1 MHLRIESKDALNQ
14 LSAQRQ
20 EVRSELN
27 KNEWALNELARS
39 EEILASSK
47 GWVASFLN
55 FLPGLGSGYLYQR
68 RWKPY
73 FFTIIA
79 STAWFA
85 LGFFLQGDS
94 EPSQSEQIIGIS
106 GLFFISIVT
115 VTEANLAFKKASNKT
130 KAEKEK
136 IISSNK
142 KGWFK

>member
-1 MHLRIESKDALNQ
+1 MSYPSRD
-14 LSAQRQ
+14 
-20 EVRSELN
+20 
-27 KNEWALNELARS
+27 
-39 EEILASSK
+39 EILASSK

-73 FFTIIA
+73 FLTITA

-85 LGFFLQGDS
+85 LGFFLQGNS

-106 GLFFISIVT
+106 GLLFISIVT
-115 VTEANLAFKKASNKT
+115 VIEANLAFKKASNKI
-130 KAEKEK
+130 KAEKKK
-136 IISSNK
+136 IMTSDK

>member
-1 MHLRIESKDALNQ
+1 MSNFSKV
-14 LSAQRQ
+14 
-20 EVRSELN
+20 EV
-27 KNEWALNELARS
+27 
-39 EEILASSK
+39 LASSK

-55 FLPGLGSGYLYQR
+55 LLPGLGSGYLYQR

-73 FFTIIA
+73 FLTIGA

-85 LGFFLQGDS
+85 LGVFLQGAS

-115 VTEANLAFKKASNKT
+115 VIEANLAFKKASNKT

-136 IISSNK
+136 MISSNK

>member
-1 MHLRIESKDALNQ
+1 MSNLSK
-14 LSAQRQ
+14 
-20 EVRSELN
+20 
-27 KNEWALNELARS
+27 

-47 GWVASFLN
+47 GWVGSFLN

-68 RWKPY
+68 RWKSY
-73 FFTIIA
+73 FLTIA
-79 STAWFA
+79 VTTSWFA

-94 EPSQSEQIIGIS
+94 EPSQGEQIVGIS

-115 VTEANLAFKKASNKT
+115 VIEANLAFKKASNIL

-136 IISSNK
+136 IISSDK

>member
-1 MHLRIESKDALNQ
+1 MSYPSR
-14 LSAQRQ
+14 
-20 EVRSELN
+20 
-27 KNEWALNELARS
+27 
-39 EEILASSK
+39 EEILASSR

-73 FFTIIA
+73 FLTIAA

-85 LGFFLQGDS
+85 LGFFLQGNS
-94 EPSQSEQIIGIS
+94 EPSQREQIIGIS
-106 GLFFISIVT
+106 GLFLLSIVT
-115 VTEANLAFKKASNKT
+115 VIEANLAYKKASNKK

-136 IISSNK
+136 IVSSNK

>member
-1 MHLRIESKDALNQ
+1 MSYPSK
-14 LSAQRQ
+14 
-20 EVRSELN
+20 
-27 KNEWALNELARS
+27 
-39 EEILASSK
+39 EEILASSR

-73 FFTIIA
+73 FLTIAA
-79 STAWFA
+79 STIWFS

-94 EPSQSEQIIGIS
+94 EPSQREQIIGIS

-115 VTEANLAFKKASNKT
+115 VIEANLAFKKASNKT
-130 KAEKEK
+130 NAEKEK
-136 IISSNK
+136 IISSDK

>member
-1 MHLRIESKDALNQ
+1 MSILSKD
-14 LSAQRQ
+14 
-20 EVRSELN
+20 
-27 KNEWALNELARS
+27 
-39 EEILASSK
+39 EIVASSS
-47 GWVASFLN
+47 GWIASFLN

-73 FFTIIA
+73 ILTITA

-94 EPSQSEQIIGIS
+94 EPSKGEQIIGIT
-106 GLFFISIVT
+106 GLFIISIVT
-115 VTEANLAFKKASNKT
+115 VIEANLAFKQASKKIKN
-130 KAEKEK
+130 EKEK

>member
-1 MHLRIESKDALNQ
+1 MSYPSRD
-14 LSAQRQ
+14 
-20 EVRSELN
+20 EV
-27 KNEWALNELARS
+27 
-39 EEILASSK
+39 LASSK

-73 FFTIIA
+73 FFTITS

-94 EPSQSEQIIGIS
+94 EPSQSEQIIGIA

-115 VTEANLAFKKASNKT
+115 VIEANLAFNKANNKT
-130 KAEKEK
+130 NAEREK
-136 IISSNK
+136 IISSEK
-142 KGWFK
+142 KRWFK

>member
-1 MHLRIESKDALNQ
+1 MSYPTRD
-14 LSAQRQ
+14 
-20 EVRSELN
+20 
-27 KNEWALNELARS
+27 
-39 EEILASSK
+39 EILASSK

-55 FLPGLGSGYLYQR
+55 FLPGLG
-68 RWKPY
+68 
-73 FFTIIA
+73 FTA

-85 LGFFLQGDS
+85 LGIFLQGDS
-94 EPSQSEQIIGIS
+94 EPSQNEQIIGIS

-115 VTEANLAFKKASNKT
+115 VIESNLAFKKASIKT

>member
-1 MHLRIESKDALNQ
+1 MSYPSRD
-14 LSAQRQ
+14 
-20 EVRSELN
+20 
-27 KNEWALNELARS
+27 
-39 EEILASSK
+39 EILASSK

-73 FFTIIA
+73 FFTISA

-94 EPSQSEQIIGIS
+94 ETTQNEQIIGIS
-106 GLFFISIVT
+106 GLFLISIVT
-115 VTEANLAFKKASNKT
+115 VVEANLAFKKASNKT
-130 KAEKEK
+130 KSEKDK
-136 IISSNK
+136 IIPSKK

>member
-1 MHLRIESKDALNQ
+1 MSDPSR
-14 LSAQRQ
+14 
-20 EVRSELN
+20 
-27 KNEWALNELARS
+27 

-47 GWVASFLN
+47 GWVASLLN

-73 FFTIIA
+73 FLTITA
-79 STAWFA
+79 STTWFA

-94 EPSQSEQIIGIS
+94 EPSQKEQIIGIS
-106 GLFFISIVT
+106 GLFLISIVT
-115 VTEANLAFKKASNKT
+115 TIEANFAFKKAISKT

-136 IISSNK
+136 IISIPK

>member
-1 MHLRIESKDALNQ
+1 MSYPSKD
-14 LSAQRQ
+14 
-20 EVRSELN
+20 
-27 KNEWALNELARS
+27 
-39 EEILASSK
+39 EILASSK

-85 LGFFLQGDS
+85 LGFFFQGES

-115 VTEANLAFKKASNKT
+115 VIEANLAFKKASNNTKT
-130 KAEKEK
+130 EKEK
-136 IISSNK
+136 IIISSNK

>member
-1 MHLRIESKDALNQ
+1 MSYPSRD
-14 LSAQRQ
+14 
-20 EVRSELN
+20 
-27 KNEWALNELARS
+27 
-39 EEILASSK
+39 EILASSK

-73 FFTIIA
+73 FLTIIA
-79 STAWFA
+79 STTWFS
-85 LGFFLQGDS
+85 LGFFLQRDS

-115 VTEANLAFKKASNKT
+115 VVEASLAFKKASKRT
-130 KAEKEK
+130 QAENEK
-136 IISSNK
+136 ITSSNR